1 MKIKLI
7 QLHLENFKGV
17 KDMTIPFADK
27 TAIRGENASGKTTI
41 LDAFLWLL
49 FDKNSA
55 YATDFEVRPLNED
68 GTAIHYVDIVVSA
81 ILDIDGN
88 ETELKKT
95 QKERWVKQR
104 GSEKAEYKGN
114 ENIYEVDGYP
124 KSVSEY
130 KEFIKSLSSEEMF
143 KVITNPMYFP
153 SMKWKEQREILMQFA
168 SSEKDVDI
176 AKAIGGF
183 DDILLE
189 LSKAPSTDDIFKKF
203 KATKKGLENKQ
214 AEIPVRIDELERQ
227 IVDYDVAELELQKKE
242 IERKL
247 ADNPLNSDK
256 TFDLKEEIMSKE
268 FELSGIKQK
277 SRDEYNN
284 KRRAIADEVFKEER
298 ALKEIESN
306 NLMLKREIESLA
318 RQKDGYSKEFEELNS
333 KYLANHD
340 LKFDEKATFCPT
352 CNQVLPESRIK
363 EITSEF
369 EKKKA
374 DTEKDL
380 IARGKEMKKLI
391 ASLETEIKGKESR
404 IVTNIDNSKLEALRD
419 ELAKVAPENFK
430 DNKTTELE
438 KEIADLKSK
447 LATMQA
453 EESKENAEI
462 STLKCDLDDV
472 NEKLFMVANN
482 NSIGERVLSLKA
494 ELKDT
499 AQKIANCEK
508 VIYLTEQFVKVKLE
522 RITVTINSK
531 FKLVKF
537 KLFDVAINGGI
548 ADCCECTI
556 DGVPYS
562 DLNSASKIKAGLDII
577 NTLSEHYNAYA
588 PIFIDNRESCT
599 LIPDMNTQVISL
611 YVDPTHKEL
620 FVEKEN

>member
-1 MKIKLI
+1 MKIRLI

-17 KDMTIPFADK
+17 KDMTIPFTDK
-27 TAIRGENASGKTTI
+27 TAIRGENGSGKTTI

-55 YATDFEVRPLNED
+55 YATDFEARPLNED
-68 GTAIHYVDIVVSA
+68 GTAMHYVDIVVSA
-81 ILDIDGN
+81 ILNIDGN

-143 KVITNPMYFP
+143 KIITNPTYFP

-168 SSEKDVDI
+168 SSEKNVDI

-203 KATKKGLENKQ
+203 KAAKRELENKQ
-214 AEIPVRIDELERQ
+214 VEIPVRIDELEKQ

-242 IERKL
+242 LERRL
-247 ADNPLNSDK
+247 ADNPLTSDK

-284 KRRAIADEVFKEER
+284 KRRAIADEIFKEER
-298 ALKEIESN
+298 ALKETESN
-306 NLMLKREIESLA
+306 NLVLKREIESLA
-318 RQKDGYSKEFEELNS
+318 RQKDGYSKEFEELNA
-333 KYLANHD
+333 KYLTNHD
-340 LKFDEKATFCPT
+340 LKFDEKSTFCPT
-352 CNQVLPESRIK
+352 CNQILPESRIK

-391 ASLETEIKGKESR
+391 SSLEAEIKDKESH
-404 IVTNIDNSKLEALRD
+404 IVANIDNSKLEALRD

-430 DNKTTELE
+430 DNKVTELE

-508 VIYLTEQFVKVKLE
+508 VIYLTEQFVKAKLE

-599 LIPDMNTQVISL
+599 FIPDMSTQVISL
-611 YVDPTHKEL
+611 YVDPMHKEL
-620 FVEKEN
+620 FVEKES

>member
-55 YATDFEVRPLNED
+55 YATDFEARPLNED
-68 GTAIHYVDIVVSA
+68 GTAIHYVDIIVSA

-189 LSKAPSTDDIFKKF
+189 LAKAPSTDDIFKKF
-203 KATKKGLENKQ
+203 KATKKELENKQ
-214 AEIPVRIDELERQ
+214 VEIPVRIDELEKQ

-247 ADNPLNSDK
+247 ADNSLTSDK

-268 FELSGIKQK
+268 FELSSIKQK

-284 KRRAIADEVFKEER
+284 KRRAIADEIFKAER
-298 ALKEIESN
+298 VSKETESN
-306 NLMLKREIESLA
+306 NLMLKREIESLT

-380 IARGKEMKKLI
+380 ISRGKEMKKLI
-391 ASLETEIKGKESR
+391 ANLEAEIKDKESR

-508 VIYLTEQFVKVKLE
+508 VIYLTEQFVKAKLE

>member
-1 MKIKLI
+1 MKIKLM

-55 YATDFEVRPLNED
+55 YATDFEARPLNED
-68 GTAIHYVDIVVSA
+68 GTAIHYVDIIVSA

-189 LSKAPSTDDIFKKF
+189 LAKAPSTDDIFKKF
-203 KATKKGLENKQ
+203 KATKKELENKQ
-214 AEIPVRIDELERQ
+214 VEIPVRIDELEKQ

-247 ADNPLNSDK
+247 ADNSLTSDK

-268 FELSGIKQK
+268 FELSSIKQK

-298 ALKEIESN
+298 ALKETESN
-306 NLMLKREIESLA
+306 NLMLKREIESLT

-340 LKFDEKATFCPT
+340 LKFDEKATYCPT
-352 CNQVLPESRIK
+352 CNQVLSESRIK

-380 IARGKEMKKLI
+380 INRGKEMKKLI

-482 NSIGERVLSLKA
+482 NSIGERVLSLKV

-508 VIYLTEQFVKVKLE
+508 VIYLTEQFVKAKLE

>member
-1 MKIKLI
+1 MKIKLM

-55 YATDFEVRPLNED
+55 YATDFEARPLNED
-68 GTAIHYVDIVVSA
+68 GTAIHYVDIIVSA

-104 GSEKAEYKGN
+104 GSEKAEYRGN

-203 KATKKGLENKQ
+203 KATKKELENKQ
-214 AEIPVRIDELERQ
+214 VEIPVRIDELEKQ

-247 ADNPLNSDK
+247 ADNSLTSDK

-268 FELSGIKQK
+268 FELSSIKQK
-277 SRDEYNN
+277 SRDECNN
-284 KRRAIADEVFKEER
+284 KRRAIADEIFKAER
-298 ALKEIESN
+298 VSKETESN
-306 NLMLKREIESLA
+306 NLMLKREIESLT

-380 IARGKEMKKLI
+380 ISRGKEMKKLI
-391 ASLETEIKGKESR
+391 ANLEAEIKDKESR

-508 VIYLTEQFVKVKLE
+508 VIYLAEQFVKAKLE

-620 FVEKEN
+620 FIEKES

>member
-1 MKIKLI
+1 MKIKLNE
-7 QLHLENFKGV
+7 LHLENFKGV

-27 TAIRGENASGKTTI
+27 TAIRGENGSGKTTI

-55 YATDFEVRPLNED
+55 YATDFEVRPLNDD

-143 KVITNPMYFP
+143 KIITNPTYFP

-168 SSEKDVDI
+168 SSEKNVDI

-189 LSKAPSTDDIFKKF
+189 LSKAPSADDIFKKF
-203 KATKKGLENKQ
+203 KATKKELENKQ
-214 AEIPVRIDELERQ
+214 VEIPVRIDELEKQ
-227 IVDYDVAELELQKKE
+227 IVDYDVAELELQKRE
-242 IERKL
+242 LERRL
-247 ADNPLNSDK
+247 ADYPLTFDK

-284 KRRAIADEVFKEER
+284 KRRAIADEIFKEER
-298 ALKEIESN
+298 ALKETESN

-318 RQKDGYSKEFEELNS
+318 RQKDGYSKEFEELNA
-333 KYLANHD
+333 KYLTNHD
-340 LKFDEKATFCPT
+340 LKFDEKSTFCPT

-380 IARGKEMKKLI
+380 IARGKETKKLI
-391 ASLETEIKGKESR
+391 SSLEAEIKDKESR
-404 IVTNIDNSKLEALRD
+404 IVANIDSSKLEALRD

-430 DNKTTELE
+430 DVTELE

-494 ELKDT
+494 ELKET
-499 AQKIANCEK
+499 AQKIADCEK
-508 VIYLTEQFVKVKLE
+508 VIYLTEQFVKAKLE

-599 LIPDMNTQVISL
+599 FIPDMSTQVISL

-620 FVEKEN
+620 FVEKES

>member
-55 YATDFEVRPLNED
+55 YATDFEARPLNED
-68 GTAIHYVDIVVSA
+68 GTAIHYVDIIVSA

-189 LSKAPSTDDIFKKF
+189 LAKAPSTDDIFKKF
-203 KATKKGLENKQ
+203 KATKKELENKQ
-214 AEIPVRIDELERQ
+214 VEIPVRIDELEKQ

-247 ADNPLNSDK
+247 ADNPLTSDK

-268 FELSGIKQK
+268 FELSSIKQK

-298 ALKEIESN
+298 ALKETESN
-306 NLMLKREIESLA
+306 NLMLKREIESLT

-380 IARGKEMKKLI
+380 ISRGKEMKKLI
-391 ASLETEIKGKESR
+391 ANLEAEIKDKESR

-508 VIYLTEQFVKVKLE
+508 VIYLTEQFVKAKLE

>member
-7 QLHLENFKGV
+7 QLHLENFKGA
-17 KDMTIPFADK
+17 KDMTIPFANK

-55 YATDFEVRPLNED
+55 YATDFEVRPLSED
-68 GTAIHYVDIVVSA
+68 GTAIHYVDIIVSA

-189 LSKAPSTDDIFKKF
+189 LLKAPSTDDIFKKF
-203 KATKKGLENKQ
+203 KATKKELENKQ
-214 AEIPVRIDELERQ
+214 VEIPVRIDELEKQ

-247 ADNPLNSDK
+247 ADNSLTSDK

-268 FELSGIKQK
+268 FELSSIKQK

-298 ALKEIESN
+298 ALKETESN

-391 ASLETEIKGKESR
+391 ANLETEIKGKESR

-419 ELAKVAPENFK
+419 ELAKVAPETFK
-430 DNKTTELE
+430 DKKTAELE
-438 KEIADLKSK
+438 REIADLKSK
-447 LATMQA
+447 LATTQA

-508 VIYLTEQFVKVKLE
+508 VIYLTEQFVKAKLE

-577 NTLSEHYNAYA
+577 NTLSEHYGAYA

>member
-1 MKIKLI
+1 MKIKLK

-27 TAIRGENASGKTTI
+27 TAIRGENGSGKTTI

-55 YATDFEVRPLNED
+55 YATDFEVRPLNDD
-68 GTAIHYVDIVVSA
+68 GTAIHYVDIVVSV

-168 SSEKDVDI
+168 SSEKNVDI

-203 KATKKGLENKQ
+203 KTTKKELENKQ
-214 AEIPVRIDELERQ
+214 VEIPVRIDELEKQ
-227 IVDYDVAELELQKKE
+227 IVDYDVAELELQKRE
-242 IERKL
+242 LERRL
-247 ADNPLNSDK
+247 ADNPLTSDK

-298 ALKEIESN
+298 ALKETESN
-306 NLMLKREIESLA
+306 NLMLKREIESLT

-340 LKFDEKATFCPT
+340 LKFDEKSTFCPT

-369 EKKKA
+369 EKKKV

-391 ASLETEIKGKESR
+391 SSLEAEIKDKESH
-404 IVTNIDNSKLEALRD
+404 IAANIDNSKLEALRD

-430 DNKTTELE
+430 DNKVTELE

-462 STLKCDLDDV
+462 STLKCDLDNV

-508 VIYLTEQFVKVKLE
+508 VIYLTEQFVKAKLE

-599 LIPDMNTQVISL
+599 LIPNMNTQVISL

-620 FVEKEN
+620 FVEKES

>member
-55 YATDFEVRPLNED
+55 YATDFEVRPLNDD
-68 GTAIHYVDIVVSA
+68 GTAIHYVDIAVSA
-81 ILDIDGN
+81 ILNIDGN

-168 SSEKDVDI
+168 SSEKNVDI

-203 KATKKGLENKQ
+203 KATKKELENKQ
-214 AEIPVRIDELERQ
+214 VEIPVRIDELEKQ

-242 IERKL
+242 IERRL
-247 ADNPLNSDK
+247 ADNPLTSDR

-284 KRRAIADEVFKEER
+284 KRRAIADEIFKEER
-298 ALKEIESN
+298 ALKETESS
-306 NLMLKREIESLA
+306 NLMLRREIESLT
-318 RQKDGYSKEFEELNS
+318 RQKDGYSKEFEELNA

-340 LKFDEKATFCPT
+340 LKFDEKSTFCPT
-352 CNQVLPESRIK
+352 CNQVLPESHIK

-391 ASLETEIKGKESR
+391 ANLEAEIKDKESR
-404 IVTNIDNSKLEALRD
+404 IVVNIDNSKLETLRD
-419 ELAKVAPENFK
+419 ELAKVAPESFK
-430 DNKTTELE
+430 DNKATELE

-508 VIYLTEQFVKVKLE
+508 VIYLTEQFVKAKLE
-522 RITVTINSK
+522 RITATINSK

-577 NTLSEHYNAYA
+577 NTLSEHYNSYA

-620 FVEKEN
+620 FVEKES

>member
-17 KDMTIPFADK
+17 KDMTIPFANK

-49 FDKNSA
+49 FDKNSF

-68 GTAIHYVDIVVSA
+68 GTAIHYVDIIVSA

-143 KVITNPMYFP
+143 KVITNPVYFP

-203 KATKKGLENKQ
+203 KATKKELENKQ
-214 AEIPVRIDELERQ
+214 VEIPVRIDELEKQ

-247 ADNPLNSDK
+247 ADNSLVSDK

-268 FELSGIKQK
+268 FELSSIKQK

-298 ALKEIESN
+298 ALKETESN
-306 NLMLKREIESLA
+306 NLMLKREIESLT

-340 LKFDEKATFCPT
+340 LKFDEKTTFCPT

-380 IARGKEMKKLI
+380 ISRGKEMKKLI
-391 ASLETEIKGKESR
+391 ANLEAEIKDKESR

-419 ELAKVAPENFK
+419 ELAKVVPEAFK
-430 DNKTTELE
+430 DNKATELE

-508 VIYLTEQFVKVKLE
+508 VIYLTEQFVKAKLE

-577 NTLSEHYNAYA
+577 NTISEHYNAYA

-599 LIPDMNTQVISL
+599 LIPDMNAQVISL

>member
-1 MKIKLI
+1 MKIRLI

-17 KDMTIPFADK
+17 KDMTIPFTDK
-27 TAIRGENASGKTTI
+27 TAIRGENGSGKTTI

-55 YATDFEVRPLNED
+55 YATDFEARPLNED
-68 GTAIHYVDIVVSA
+68 GTAMHYVDIVVSA
-81 ILDIDGN
+81 ILNIDGN

-143 KVITNPMYFP
+143 KIITNPTYFP

-168 SSEKDVDI
+168 SSEKNVDI

-203 KATKKGLENKQ
+203 KAAKRELENKQ
-214 AEIPVRIDELERQ
+214 VEIPVRIDELEKQ
-227 IVDYDVAELELQKKE
+227 IVDYDVAELELQKRE
-242 IERKL
+242 LERRL
-247 ADNPLNSDK
+247 ADNPLTSDK

-284 KRRAIADEVFKEER
+284 KRRAIADEIFKEER
-298 ALKEIESN
+298 ALKETESN
-306 NLMLKREIESLA
+306 NLVLKREIESLA
-318 RQKDGYSKEFEELNS
+318 RQKDGYSKEFEELNA
-333 KYLANHD
+333 KYLTNHD
-340 LKFDEKATFCPT
+340 LKFDEKSTFCPT
-352 CNQVLPESRIK
+352 CNQILPESRIK

-391 ASLETEIKGKESR
+391 SSLEAEIKDKESH
-404 IVTNIDNSKLEALRD
+404 IVANIDNSKLEALRD

-430 DNKTTELE
+430 DNKVTELE

-508 VIYLTEQFVKVKLE
+508 VIYLTEQFVKAKLE

-599 LIPDMNTQVISL
+599 FIPDMSTQVISL
-611 YVDPTHKEL
+611 YVDPMHKEL
-620 FVEKEN
+620 FVEKES

>member
-1 MKIKLI
+1 MRIKLI

-17 KDMTIPFADK
+17 KDMTIPFTDK

-55 YATDFEVRPLNED
+55 YATDFEVRPLNDD

-81 ILDIDGN
+81 IIDIDGN

-168 SSEKDVDI
+168 SSEKNVDI
-176 AKAIGGF
+176 AKSIGGF

-203 KATKKGLENKQ
+203 KATKKELENKQ
-214 AEIPVRIDELERQ
+214 IEIPVRIDELEKQ

-242 IERKL
+242 IERRL
-247 ADNPLNSDK
+247 ADNPLTSDR

-284 KRRAIADEVFKEER
+284 KRRAIADEIFKEER
-298 ALKEIESN
+298 ALKETESS
-306 NLMLKREIESLA
+306 NLMLRREIESLT
-318 RQKDGYSKEFEELNS
+318 RQKDGYSKEFEELNA

-340 LKFDEKATFCPT
+340 LKFDEKSTFCPT

-391 ASLETEIKGKESR
+391 ANLEAEIESKESR
-404 IVTNIDNSKLEALRD
+404 IVKNFVNSRLEALRD

-430 DNKTTELE
+430 DNKVAELE

-494 ELKDT
+494 ELKDA
-499 AQKIANCEK
+499 AQKIADCEK
-508 VIYLTEQFVKVKLE
+508 VIYLTEQFVKAKLE

-599 LIPDMNTQVISL
+599 LIPDMGAQVISL